1 MTAILESLHKF
12 ERGFDE
18 RAQRF
23 ALYHP
28 CLALLAAF
36 AGIPIFLLGAVA
48 VCTALITF
56 PLALIFGFPFI

>member
-18 RAQRF
+18 RVQRF

-28 CLALLAAF
+28 CLALFAAF

-48 VCTALITF
+48 VCTALITL

>member
-18 RAQRF
+18 RVQRF

-28 CLALLAAF
+28 CLALFAAF
-36 AGIPIFLLGAVA
+36 AGIPIFL
-48 VCTALITF
+48 CTALITL